1 MSPSAVY
8 DTRSSPVEEVEL
20 KLQHEA
26 HDLAEH
32 LSKGVAVA
40 NVGVQKP
47 VKRRTTFSI
56 APEHMQE
63 AQRMFRESITIVT
76 DKKSFLGD
84 LTADSQMRRDS
95 AIDLAD
101 DDKVLTPLP
110 VGPDNDYTPHEIP
123 DAKDYM
129 DKVLQGKIRFSPVKK
144 ARVPLLNQKKLVAEK
159 AARMPVDG
167 VLVVKSSMDEAA
179 GLALPQ
185 NIKT

>member
-1 MSPSAVY
+1 MAPSATYNSPS
-8 DTRSSPVEEVEL
+8 SLVEEVQL
-20 KLQHEA
+20 KFQHQG

-40 NVGVQKP
+40 NVGTQKP

-56 APEHMQE
+56 SPEHMQE
-63 AQRMFRESITIVT
+63 AQRLYRQPVTIIT
-76 DKKSFLGD
+76 DKKAFLGD
-84 LTADSQMRRDS
+84 LTADSQTRRDS
-95 AIDLAD
+95 AIDLGD
-101 DDKVLTPLP
+101 DDKVLTPP
-110 VGPDNDYTPHEIP
+110 PMGPDNDYTPHGIP

-129 DKVLQGKIRFSPVKK
+129 DKVLTGKIRFSPVKK

-159 AARMPVDG
+159 AAKMPADG

-185 NIKT
+185 EIKT